1 MDNAFQYLDTEKL
14 GSICGLRERKRMET
28 LAAIEDCATR
38 LVLERGFDAVTVDD
52 ICEAADISKR
62 TFFNYV
68 DTKETAVLGLQTVS
82 FPDHVREE
90 FLAEPPR
97 SVLIALVE
105 LACRIGLQTPGRTKE
120 FSMVLLR
127 RHKEIMHAKPDLLAA
142 TVGTSIQRFHSFAGL
157 VEELLEKFPQLRSVP
172 NSTNG
177 IWSPFLQRELS
188 TEALTLTHLA
198 QDATHIGSM
207 QWMQLP
213 TDEATEESLTQC
225 CLTALEV
232 LQSVATHSLEP

>member
-1 MDNAFQYLDTEKL
+1 MDNEFQYLDIAKL

-38 LVLERGFDAVTVDD
+38 LVLERGFETVTVDD

-68 DTKETAVLGLQTVS
+68 DSKETAVLGLQTVTI
-82 FPDHVREE
+82 PDYVREE
-90 FLAEPPR
+90 FLATPPR
-97 SVLIALVE
+97 SVLVALVE

-127 RHKEIMHAKPDLLAA
+127 RHKEIMHSKPDLLAA

-157 VEELLEKFPQLRSVP
+157 MEELLEKFPHLRCMPSKGP
-172 NSTNG
+172 G
-177 IWSPFLQRELS
+177 IWSPFVQKELS

-207 QWMQLP
+207 RWMQLP
-213 TDEATEESLTQC
+213 LDEATEESLTQC
-225 CLTALEV
+225 CLEALET
-232 LQSVATHSLEP
+232 LQTVAAHTIES